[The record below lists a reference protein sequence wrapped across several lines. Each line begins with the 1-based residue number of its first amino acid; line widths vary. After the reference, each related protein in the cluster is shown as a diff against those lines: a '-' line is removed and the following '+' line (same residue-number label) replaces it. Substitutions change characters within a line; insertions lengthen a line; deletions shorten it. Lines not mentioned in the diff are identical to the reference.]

1 MKLIPFITTCLLAL
15 PTSPYAAEPGHQD
28 KLPGYALRIIPDY
41 DITTPEVPA
50 RGRYHGNNT
59 VNNTLNLLVEIVLK
73 KAHSRSKR
81 RNLNI
86 NTDNHDEG
94 LSYGLGLSYNKVKF
108 KVRFSF

>member
-1 MKLIPFITTCLLAL
+1 MKTISLITTCILAL
-15 PTSPYAAEPGHQD
+15 PTTLYAAGYGNQD
-28 KLPGYALRIIPDY
+28 RQPDYTLHIIPDY
-41 DITTPEVPA
+41 DINASEAPSK
-50 RGRYHGNNT
+50 GRYHGNKT
-59 VNNTLNLLVEIVLK
+59 VNNVLNLLVEIVLK

-108 KVRFSF
+108 KVRFRF